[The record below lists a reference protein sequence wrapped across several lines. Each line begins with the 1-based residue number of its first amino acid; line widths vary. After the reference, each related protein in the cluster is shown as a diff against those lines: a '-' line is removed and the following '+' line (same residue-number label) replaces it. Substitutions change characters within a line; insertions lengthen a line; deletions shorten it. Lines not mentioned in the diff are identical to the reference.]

1 MTSHLFVYLSKQL
14 VKDVHTG
21 RLASEERGFDS
32 DQQYKVC
39 LAYLISV
46 IGISMFSMA
55 LYGYTFSILIKSI
68 FIFSSLLGLIS
79 SQTFISDLQIYDK
92 SIDAKHLF
100 LYFNTL
106 FFIISLLAIIAF
118 KSPILLTFCF
128 IASLT
133 PLAAHF
139 YTNPIIKT
147 FIREQPVNEQ
157 ELNLL
162 NIMLLDNI
170 KDECSDE
177 YFDTLASP
185 LDLMGLKRAWVPY
198 CSLQKFEQDFKY
210 DFYQQTFEYLKELGV
225 VQGEQ
230 LRNCSS
236 ISPTEA
242 KGKYEF
248 KKHIQDCRCQ
258 LQSMF
263 RVNKSLQRLEVIT
276 ELPTNGI

>member
-1 MTSHLFVYLSKQL
+1 
-14 VKDVHTG
+14 
-21 RLASEERGFDS
+21 
-32 DQQYKVC
+32 
-39 LAYLISV
+39 
-46 IGISMFSMA
+46 MFSMA

-68 FIFSSLLGLIS
+68 FIFLSLLGLIS

-185 LDLMGLKRAWVPY
+185 LDLMGLKEAG
-198 CSLQKFEQDFKY
+198 SLLFSTKIR
-210 DFYQQTFEYLKELGV
+210 T
-225 VQGEQ
+225 
-230 LRNCSS
+230 
-236 ISPTEA
+236 
-242 KGKYEF
+242 
-248 KKHIQDCRCQ
+248 
-258 LQSMF
+258 
-263 RVNKSLQRLEVIT
+263 RL
-276 ELPTNGI
+276 